1 MLGESIYSETELK
14 LIRHFGFENAVG
26 HVLPALLYPM
36 MASKAFMMNDQTQ
49 FASALRRCLLA
60 FEKGAYRG
68 TPEWD
73 ALIGDPQVYAFSRN
87 DPEDDD
93 DFGGK

>member
-1 MLGESIYSETELK
+1 MLGDAIYSEKELK
-14 LIRHFGFENAVG
+14 LIDHFGFENAAA

-36 MASKAFMMNDQTQ
+36 MASKAFMMDDRTEY
-49 FASALRRCLLA
+49 ASALRRCLLA

-73 ALIGDPQVYAFSRN
+73 ALIGDPYVPSRN
-87 DPEDDD
+87 DPEDYD

>member
-1 MLGESIYSETELK
+1 MLGESSYSEAELK
-14 LIRHFGFENAVG
+14 LIKHFGFEDAAY
-26 HVLPALLYPM
+26 HMLPALLFTA
-36 MASKAFMMNDQTQ
+36 MAAKAFMMNDRTE
-49 FASALRRCLLA
+49 FASALRRCLEA

-73 ALIGDPQVYAFSRN
+73 ALIGDPYVPSRN
-87 DPEDDD
+87 DPEDYD

>member
-1 MLGESIYSETELK
+1 MYGESIYSETELK
-14 LIRHFGFENAVG
+14 LIEHFGFENAVG
-26 HVLPALLYPM
+26 HVLPALLYSM

-73 ALIGDPQVYAFSRN
+73 ALIGDLRYYIPSTN
-87 DPEDDD
+87 DPEDFD

>member
-1 MLGESIYSETELK
+1 MLGDSIYSEAELK
-14 LIRHFGFENAVG
+14 LINHFGFENAVG

-36 MASKAFMMNDQTQ
+36 MASKAFMVNDQTMY
-49 FASALRRCLLA
+49 ASALRRCLLA

-73 ALIGDPQVYAFSRN
+73 ALIGDCDQYVPSRN
-87 DPEDDD
+87 DPEDYD

>member
-1 MLGESIYSETELK
+1 MYGESIYSEAELK
-14 LIRHFGFENAVG
+14 LIKHFGFENAIG

-36 MASKAFMMNDQTQ
+36 MASKAFMVDDRTP

-73 ALIGDPQVYAFSRN
+73 ALIANPYVPSTN
-87 DPEDDD
+87 DPEDFD